1 MGRRNFKDSMVTR
14 LILVFLVGNIFY
26 VALFAILSS
35 YQTRNKS
42 EQYAIN
48 NLEEII
54 KEKSQLISEGF
65 TQIEDNTISLGIWY
79 QKIYIN
85 SDEEKY
91 KELPKGYIRNE
102 NGTISRLKNGAL
114 SKGEQS
120 ALYVASNIKED
131 SSLYRDIAISEELD
145 DAFAK
150 VVENRMVTWA
160 YLIDKNNVLRCLPYS
175 DLTAQ
180 FTSDHDQRK
189 DPFYIDANEKNN
201 PRREAVWT
209 APYSDYLRT
218 GWTITCC
225 SYPIYNK
232 DDEFYGVVCIDLS
245 LLKLGEQYF
254 KDFSIGKTG
263 KIYWLTKEGNIYY
276 QSGMTGDEHQGRLY
290 SKNIF
295 DEEKMG
301 SDKRTAMKSA
311 LKGDS
316 TTYMYTVKGS
326 QKILFSSKVN
336 DTDTVLLFEV
346 DRSEFIPGK
355 SLDANL
361 LLILLL
367 TAILMGVG
375 FLTWLKHSFSI
386 PMQGLV
392 ARANKISNGDYSLC
406 EIETKSDLLEVREL
420 NRAFTAM
427 NASIGSYTKSL
438 SEKNQEI
445 NTILETIEGA
455 LLIVKSDGSIV
466 VATRESVAVTP
477 EIIEKTL
484 KGLKAHPQIKSEQ
497 IVSGTEVYRNTYYPI
512 CDSAGKLTEMVVSSN
527 CVTQSV
533 LLEKEVQQME
543 KMAGIGQ
550 FAAAIVHELKNH
562 LAVIKGAV
570 YILSMSNQSKDI
582 KEEVDR
588 IERAADEAE
597 KVIYTLLDYSRDDEK
612 MEMVHVGTVI
622 KQILLLS
629 RKTLIRQ
636 NIEVKE
642 MIDDDCYIN
651 MGSPEALKVILQ
663 NIIINAI
670 QAISE
675 DGLIDIFCG
684 RKDETIVVIVKN
696 NGEPIPSEL
705 REKIFDPFYT
715 TKADGNGIGLWIT
728 RRLTDALGGSVKVLE
743 DDQNMTEFEIV
754 LPVKCGRTDMR

>member
-1 MGRRNFKDSMVTR
+1 
-14 LILVFLVGNIFY
+14 
-26 VALFAILSS
+26 
-35 YQTRNKS
+35 
-42 EQYAIN
+42 
-48 NLEEII
+48 
-54 KEKSQLISEGF
+54 
-65 TQIEDNTISLGIWY
+65 
-79 QKIYIN
+79 
-85 SDEEKY
+85 
-91 KELPKGYIRNE
+91 
-102 NGTISRLKNGAL
+102 
-114 SKGEQS
+114 
-120 ALYVASNIKED
+120 
-131 SSLYRDIAISEELD
+131 
-145 DAFAK
+145 
-150 VVENRMVTWA
+150 
-160 YLIDKNNVLRCLPYS
+160 
-175 DLTAQ
+175 
-180 FTSDHDQRK
+180 
-189 DPFYIDANEKNN
+189 
-201 PRREAVWT
+201 
-209 APYSDYLRT
+209 
-218 GWTITCC
+218 
-225 SYPIYNK
+225 
-232 DDEFYGVVCIDLS
+232 
-245 LLKLGEQYF
+245 
-254 KDFSIGKTG
+254 
-263 KIYWLTKEGNIYY
+263 
-276 QSGMTGDEHQGRLY
+276 
-290 SKNIF
+290 
-295 DEEKMG
+295 
-301 SDKRTAMKSA
+301 
-311 LKGDS
+311 
-316 TTYMYTVKGS
+316 
-326 QKILFSSKVN
+326 
-336 DTDTVLLFEV
+336 
-346 DRSEFIPGK
+346 
-355 SLDANL
+355 
-361 LLILLL
+361 
-367 TAILMGVG
+367 
-375 FLTWLKHSFSI
+375 
-386 PMQGLV
+386 
-392 ARANKISNGDYSLC
+392 
-406 EIETKSDLLEVREL
+406 
-420 NRAFTAM
+420 
-427 NASIGSYTKSL
+427 
-438 SEKNQEI
+438 
-445 NTILETIEGA
+445 
-455 LLIVKSDGSIV
+455 
-466 VATRESVAVTP
+466 
-477 EIIEKTL
+477 
-484 KGLKAHPQIKSEQ
+484 
-497 IVSGTEVYRNTYYPI
+497 
-512 CDSAGKLTEMVVSSN
+512 MVVSSN

-570 YILSMSNQSKDI
+570 YILSMSNQSRDI

>member
-48 NLEEII
+48 NLEEIV

-102 NGTISRLKNGAL
+102 NGTISRLKNGSL

-218 GWTITCC
+218 GWTITC

-326 QKILFSSKVN
+326 QKILFSSKVK

-570 YILSMSNQSKDI
+570 YILSMSNQSRDI

-651 MGSPEALKVILQ
+651 MGSPEALKLILQ

-670 QAISE
+670 QAIGE
-675 DGLIDIFCG
+675 DG
-684 RKDETIVVIVKN
+684 RKDETVVVIVKN
-696 NGEPIPSEL
+696 SGEPIPSEL

-728 RRLTDALGGSVKVLE
+728 RRLTDALGGSVMVLE

-754 LPVKCGRTDMR
+754 LPVKCSRTDMR

>member
-14 LILVFLVGNIFY
+14 LILVFLLGNIFY

-102 NGTISRLKNGAL
+102 NGTISRLKNGSL

-145 DAFAK
+145 DTFAK

-218 GWTITCC
+218 GWTITC

-326 QKILFSSKVN
+326 RKILFSSKVN

-392 ARANKISNGDYSLC
+392 ACANKISNGDYSLC

-754 LPVKCGRTDMR
+754 LPVKCSRTDMR

>member
-1 MGRRNFKDSMVTR
+1 MGRRNLKDSMVTR
-14 LILVFLVGNIFY
+14 LILVFLLANIFY
-26 VALFAILSS
+26 VALFAILLSF
-35 YQTRNKS
+35 QTRNKS
-42 EQYAIN
+42 EQYAVN

-54 KEKSQLISEGF
+54 KEKSQLISEEF
-65 TQIEDNTISLGIWY
+65 TQIENNTISLGIWY
-79 QKIYIN
+79 QKIYAM
-85 SDEEKY
+85 SDAEKY
-91 KELPKGYIRNE
+91 KELPKGYVKNE
-102 NGTISRLKNGAL
+102 NGTISRLKDGAL
-114 SKGEQS
+114 SKDEQS
-120 ALYVASNIKED
+120 ALYVASNVKED
-131 SSLYRDIAISEELD
+131 SSLYRDIAVSEELD

-150 VVENRMVTWA
+150 VAENKMVTWA
-160 YLIDKNNVLRCLPYS
+160 YMVDKNNILRCLPYS
-175 DLTAQ
+175 DLTVQ

-189 DPFYIDANEKNN
+189 DPFYIAANQKNN

-218 GWTITCC
+218 GWTITC
-225 SYPIYNK
+225 SYPVYDSK
-232 DDEFYGVVCIDLS
+232 DEFYGVVCIDLS
-245 LLKLGEQYF
+245 LIKLGEQYF
-254 KDFSIGKTG
+254 KDFSLGKTG
-263 KIYWLTKEGNIYY
+263 KIYWLTRDGNIYY
-276 QSGMTGDEHQGRLY
+276 QSGMRGDEHQGRLY

-295 DEEKMG
+295 DEEKMS
-301 SDKRTAMKSA
+301 SDKRQAMKNA
-311 LKGDS
+311 LKS
-316 TTYMYTVKGS
+316 NAATYAYSGKGS
-326 QKILFSSKVN
+326 RKILFSSKVN
-336 DTDTVLLFEV
+336 DTDTILLFEV

-355 SLDANL
+355 LLDANL

-386 PMQGLV
+386 PMQSLV
-392 ARANKISNGDYSLC
+392 ARANRISNGDYSLC
-406 EIETKSDLLEVREL
+406 EIEGEGDLLEVREL
-420 NRAFTAM
+420 NRAFTTM
-427 NASIGSYTKSL
+427 NASIDSYTRSL

-455 LLIVKSDGSIV
+455 LLIVKSDGTIV

-484 KGLKAHPQIKSEQ
+484 EVLQAQPQIKSEQ

-512 CDSAGKLTEMVVSSN
+512 CDSAGKLVEMVVSSN

-562 LAVIKGAV
+562 LAVIKGAA
-570 YILSMSNQSKDI
+570 YILSMGKQSRDI
-582 KEEVDR
+582 KEEVER

-597 KVIYTLLDYSRDDEK
+597 RVIYTLLDYSRDDEK
-612 MEMVHVGTVI
+612 IEMVHVGTVI

-670 QAISE
+670 QAIGE
-675 DGLIDIFCG
+675 DGLIDISCG
-684 RKDETIVVIVKN
+684 RREENIIVIVKN
-696 NGEPIPSEL
+696 SGEPIPEEL

-715 TKADGNGIGLWIT
+715 TKSDGNGIGLWIT
-728 RRLTDALGGSVKVLE
+728 RRLTDALGGKVTVLE
-743 DDQNMTEFEIV
+743 DEANMTEFDIV
-754 LPVKCGRTDMR
+754 LPVKRSRTDMR

>member
-1 MGRRNFKDSMVTR
+1 
-14 LILVFLVGNIFY
+14 
-26 VALFAILSS
+26 
-35 YQTRNKS
+35 
-42 EQYAIN
+42 
-48 NLEEII
+48 
-54 KEKSQLISEGF
+54 
-65 TQIEDNTISLGIWY
+65 
-79 QKIYIN
+79 
-85 SDEEKY
+85 
-91 KELPKGYIRNE
+91 
-102 NGTISRLKNGAL
+102 
-114 SKGEQS
+114 
-120 ALYVASNIKED
+120 
-131 SSLYRDIAISEELD
+131 
-145 DAFAK
+145 
-150 VVENRMVTWA
+150 
-160 YLIDKNNVLRCLPYS
+160 
-175 DLTAQ
+175 
-180 FTSDHDQRK
+180 
-189 DPFYIDANEKNN
+189 
-201 PRREAVWT
+201 
-209 APYSDYLRT
+209 
-218 GWTITCC
+218 
-225 SYPIYNK
+225 
-232 DDEFYGVVCIDLS
+232 
-245 LLKLGEQYF
+245 
-254 KDFSIGKTG
+254 
-263 KIYWLTKEGNIYY
+263 
-276 QSGMTGDEHQGRLY
+276 MTGDEHQGRLY

-326 QKILFSSKVN
+326 RKILFSSKVN

-361 LLILLL
+361 LFILLL

-484 KGLKAHPQIKSEQ
+484 NGLKAHPQIKSEQ

-512 CDSAGKLTEMVVSSN
+512 CDSAGKLMEMVVSSN

-570 YILSMSNQSKDI
+570 YILSMSNQSRDI

-670 QAISE
+670 QAIGE

-696 NGEPIPSEL
+696 SGEPIPSEL

-728 RRLTDALGGSVKVLE
+728 RRLTDALGGSVMVLE

-754 LPVKCGRTDMR
+754 LPVKCSRTDMR